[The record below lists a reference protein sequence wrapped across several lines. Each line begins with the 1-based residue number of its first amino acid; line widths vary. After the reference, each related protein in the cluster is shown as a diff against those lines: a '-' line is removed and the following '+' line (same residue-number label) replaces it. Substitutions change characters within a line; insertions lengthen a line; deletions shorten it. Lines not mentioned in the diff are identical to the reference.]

1 MCVDIIWCI
10 CSICVAVGIFGM
22 DAEWEYII
30 CVGIRRQMRVGCVRE
45 RRSLRCAQFPTMMR
59 RARFNRLHE
68 LVGINCRKQE
78 TTTTYSLFA
87 SLWYKIRM
95 TRRESVNGIS
105 TKLVC
110 PWWARGVYSSSCQG
124 EEKSWFG
131 QPGTSPGILGEDK
144 TDVKD
149 GTERKDA
156 LGENCTLLNVEF
168 KGKSV
173 VLEPRHH

>member
-1 MCVDIIWCI
+1 MRAVSNDDAQS
-10 CSICVAVGIFGM
+10 SIQSA
-22 DAEWEYII
+22 
-30 CVGIRRQMRVGCVRE
+30 
-45 RRSLRCAQFPTMMR
+45 S
-59 RARFNRLHE
+59 RLGWNQLSE
-68 LVGINCRKQE
+68 TG

-87 SLWYKIRM
+87 SLWCKIRM

-110 PWWARGVYSSSCQG
+110 PWWARGVDSSSCQG

-131 QPGTSPGILGEDK
+131 QPGISPGILGEDK

-149 GTERKDA
+149 GTGRKDA

>member
-1 MCVDIIWCI
+1 MRAVSNDDAQS
-10 CSICVAVGIFGM
+10 SIQSAS
-22 DAEWEYII
+22 
-30 CVGIRRQMRVGCVRE
+30 RVGRNQLSE
-45 RRSLRCAQFPTMMR
+45 T
-59 RARFNRLHE
+59 
-68 LVGINCRKQE
+68 QE
-78 TTTTYSLFA
+78 TTRTYSLFA
-87 SLWYKIRM
+87 SPEYKIRRM

-110 PWWARGVYSSSCQG
+110 PWWARGVDSSSCQG

-156 LGENCTLLNVEF
+156 LGENCPLLNVEF

>member
-1 MCVDIIWCI
+1 
-10 CSICVAVGIFGM
+10 
-22 DAEWEYII
+22 
-30 CVGIRRQMRVGCVRE
+30 
-45 RRSLRCAQFPTMMR
+45 
-59 RARFNRLHE
+59 
-68 LVGINCRKQE
+68 
-78 TTTTYSLFA
+78 
-87 SLWYKIRM
+87 M

-110 PWWARGVYSSSCQG
+110 PWWARGVDSSSCQG

-156 LGENCTLLNVEF
+156 LGENCPLLNVEF

>member
-1 MCVDIIWCI
+1 MRAVSNDDAQS
-10 CSICVAVGIFGM
+10 SIQSAS
-22 DAEWEYII
+22 
-30 CVGIRRQMRVGCVRE
+30 RVGRNQ
-45 RRSLRCAQFPTMMR
+45 L
-59 RARFNRLHE
+59 L
-68 LVGINCRKQE
+68 E
-78 TTTTYSLFA
+78 TGRTTTYSLFA

-110 PWWARGVYSSSCQG
+110 PWWARGVDSSSCQG

-131 QPGTSPGILGEDK
+131 ELGTSPGILGEDK

-156 LGENCTLLNVEF
+156 LGENCPLLNVEY

>member
-1 MCVDIIWCI
+1 MRAVSNDDAQS
-10 CSICVAVGIFGM
+10 SIQSASQVGWNQLSETG
-22 DAEWEYII
+22 
-30 CVGIRRQMRVGCVRE
+30 
-45 RRSLRCAQFPTMMR
+45 
-59 RARFNRLHE
+59 
-68 LVGINCRKQE
+68 

-87 SLWYKIRM
+87 SLRFKITM
-95 TRRESVNGIS
+95 TRKESVNGIS

-110 PWWARGVYSSSCQG
+110 PWWARGVDSSSCQG

-156 LGENCTLLNVEF
+156 LGENCTLLNVDY